1 MSIYVSHPFSLTLFL
16 LFFVIVQF
24 VAFCFIIF
32 DFYSSDV
39 CLFSNER
46 KKGYGFNWEG
56 KWKGPQRFRRVETI
70 IIIYFIKN
78 IFSYFQ

>member
-32 DFYSSDV
+32 DFILLMSG
-39 CLFSNER
+39 CFLMRER
-46 KKGYGFNWEG
+46 RGMDSIGRGSGRDLRGLEG
-56 KWKGPQRFRRVETI
+56 
-70 IIIYFIKN
+70 
-78 IFSYFQ
+78 